1 MAIMTAT
8 EARKHL
14 YRLIDEVNES
24 HEPLHI
30 SGKRCAAVLVSEK
43 DWYCTQEALYILS
56 NVQVRESIFA
66 GLNTPLDQ
74 CVQDGQ
80 AGMVAVFYTQTAQ
93 QDAQT
98 LKTAG
103 FAEEIEQVLRILRS
117 DPYQT
122 PPQLGKLAGDLHNV
136 YCRRISMQHRLL
148 YEVLPDQRTVKVLRM
163 CSLYDEAS

>member
-8 EARKHL
+8 EARKNL

-43 DWYCTQEALYILS
+43 DWYCAQEALYILS
-56 NVQVRESIFA
+56 NTHVRESIFA

-80 AGMVAVFYTQTAQ
+80 AGAVAVFYTQTAQ
-93 QDAQT
+93 QDAHA

-103 FAEEIEQVLRILRS
+103 FEEEIEQMLHIVCS

-122 PPQLGKLAGDLHNV
+122 PPPLGKLVGDLRNV

-163 CSLYDEAS
+163 CSLYAES